1 MSIPPLRTQTQ
12 RVRRDQHNRRKQH
25 AASTTTLRKDQP
37 ALLFRLEPTVH
48 RRLKGLAFEHD
59 TTSQRLAE
67 EALELL
73 FQHANTTQLAV
84 GNRRPSGS
92 YTPMI
97 ERKALLMRFA
107 DSQLPRLRDL
117 AKRLQTSAQ
126 QLFELEALPLL
137 FERYDTTADR

>member
-1 MSIPPLRTQTQ
+1 MTIPPLRTQTQ
-12 RVRRDQHNRRKQH
+12 RARRDPHTRRKQH
-25 AASTTTLRKDQP
+25 TASTTTLRKDQP

-73 FQHANTTQLAV
+73 FQRASTTQLAV
-84 GNRRPSGS
+84 GNRRHSGP

-107 DSQLPRLRDL
+107 DDSHIPRLRDL

-137 FERYDTTADR
+137 FEHYDAADG

>member
-1 MSIPPLRTQTQ
+1 MTIPPLRTQTQ
-12 RVRRDQHNRRKQH
+12 RARRDQHRRKH
-25 AASTTTLRKDQP
+25 VASTTLRKDQP

-73 FQHANTTQLAV
+73 FQRANTTQLAV
-84 GNRRPSGS
+84 GNRRPSGQH
-92 YTPMI
+92 TPMI

-107 DSQLPRLRDL
+107 DNQLPRLRDL

-137 FERYDTTADR
+137 FKHYDTADR

>member
-1 MSIPPLRTQTQ
+1 MTIPPLRTQTQ
-12 RVRRDQHNRRKQH
+12 RARRDQHEHRKH

-73 FQHANTTQLAV
+73 FQRANTTQLAV
-84 GNRRPSGS
+84 GNRRPSGQ

-137 FERYDTTADR
+137 FEHYETANR